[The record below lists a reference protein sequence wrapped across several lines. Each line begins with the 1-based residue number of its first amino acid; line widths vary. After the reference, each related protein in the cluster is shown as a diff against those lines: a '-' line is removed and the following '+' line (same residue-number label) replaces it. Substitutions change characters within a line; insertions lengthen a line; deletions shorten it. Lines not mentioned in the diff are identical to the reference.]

1 MTKKQMYLLFCVSIV
16 LWGCSSTKVVLN
28 NKINALRDAIKTE
41 IPKSRIRDEKEALDF
56 QTRIHNLKFDNPSS
70 EVLLNYLQRNSY
82 IEENIRSCFSE
93 KIAEIILQEFF
104 GEQYALFST
113 DYIQVKINNINFSAE
128 YLCNHMDIPTIVS
141 LIYITEDDDPKKMRL
156 FYKVNYFFEYSTI
169 GALNNGKKCYIFY

>member
-1 MTKKQMYLLFCVSIV
+1 MLVLFYGDAHQLKLYSI
-16 LWGCSSTKVVLN
+16 
-28 NKINALRDAIKTE
+28 INALRDAIKTE

-70 EVLLNYLQRNSY
+70 DVLLNYLQKNNY
-82 IEENIRSCFSE
+82 IEENIRSCFGE

-104 GEQYALFST
+104 GERYALFST

-128 YLCNHMDIPTIVS
+128 YLCNHMDIPNIVS

>member
-16 LWGCSSTKVVLN
+16 LWGCSSTKVILN

-70 EVLLNYLQRNSY
+70 DVLLNYLQRNSY

-104 GEQYALFST
+104 GERYALFST

-128 YLCNHMDIPTIVS
+128 YLCNHMDIPNIVS

>member
-1 MTKKQMYLLFCVSIV
+1 MYLLFCVSIV

-70 EVLLNYLQRNSY
+70 DVLLNYLQRNSY

-93 KIAEIILQEFF
+93 KNCR
-104 GEQYALFST
+104 
-113 DYIQVKINNINFSAE
+113 DYIARIFWR
-128 YLCNHMDIPTIVS
+128 TIRIVFNG
-141 LIYITEDDDPKKMRL
+141 L
-156 FYKVNYFFEYSTI
+156 YS
-169 GALNNGKKCYIFY
+169 G